1 MAFASE
7 AGHWYLQP
15 CGTPFYTIIG
25 KNGKERNVTLRDARP
40 VNAVPSYSMV
50 ASVLAAP
57 ALVNYFKNQVALAA
71 AETPREPTEGVQAYM
86 DRILAISREHAE
98 TARDLGTE
106 IHGAIEKAL
115 VDTIWIPRPEA
126 SAAIKTMGDWA
137 GHCCWKAERSF
148 AHPLGYGGK
157 CDAHKSCEHSGQ
169 FLADFKTK
177 DFCENT
183 LPLVY
188 DNHHMQLAAYRQGF
202 GLLTAR
208 CAIIY
213 VSTKVPGLT
222 HLVEVPQDDLERGWE
237 LFKALLE
244 VWKIKNRYYP
254 NLKGTEN
261 GERERAIPAL

>member
-1 MAFASE
+1 MTIASE
-7 AGHWYLQP
+7 AGHWYLP
-15 CGTPFYTIIG
+15 DGTPFYTMTG

-71 AETPREPTEGVQAYM
+71 AENPREPTEGVQAYM

-126 SAAIKTMGDWA
+126 SAAIKTLGEWC
-137 GHCCWKAERSF
+137 GHDGLYCEKSF
-148 AHPLGYGGK
+148 AHPLGFGGK
-157 CDAHKSCEHSGQ
+157 CDVHKPG
-169 FLADFKTK
+169 FVADFKTK
-177 DFCENT
+177 DFDENT

-202 GLLTAR
+202 GLINAR

-237 LFKALLE
+237 LFKALLK
-244 VWKIKNRYYP
+244 VWQVKNKYVPEPR
-254 NLKGTEN
+254 KETDN
-261 GERERAIPAL
+261 GKRERAIAAL